1 MKNKFASFI
10 NLVNRKIEC
19 GFANA
24 LSFRTF
30 SSSDTQSLVNWRK
43 QIFFRDCR
51 NLRYLGQALG
61 KGEKNLQKTA
71 MARVL
76 AMMPTMATT
85 MVACPPRYRVI

>member
-1 MKNKFASFI
+1 MLSVSVHSALLTP
-10 NLVNRKIEC
+10 NLLSIGVNR
-19 GFANA
+19 
-24 LSFRTF
+24 
-30 SSSDTQSLVNWRK
+30 
-43 QIFFRDCR
+43 FFRDCR